1 VSSLRALVSLKR
13 SDDIVSLFFLG
24 LFIAV
29 LWNLTDQ
36 NVSSRVSNA
45 VRPGRLYSL
54 QILVVPSISKTAS
67 RMAWVEESLKRF
79 EVVLVSLKGTEFQIL
94 SASFEICDA
103 RYVERHFRRER
114 SGEFFLSGRGHE
126 NINTKSFLI

>member
-1 VSSLRALVSLKR
+1 VEPDR
-13 SDDIVSLFFLG
+13 SERQLSRIERGTPRQIVFVADPGSAF
-24 LFIAV
+24 
-29 LWNLTDQ
+29 DQ
-36 NVSSRVSNA
+36 QELLLPCQPCS
-45 VRPGRLYSL
+45 
-54 QILVVPSISKTAS
+54 TAS